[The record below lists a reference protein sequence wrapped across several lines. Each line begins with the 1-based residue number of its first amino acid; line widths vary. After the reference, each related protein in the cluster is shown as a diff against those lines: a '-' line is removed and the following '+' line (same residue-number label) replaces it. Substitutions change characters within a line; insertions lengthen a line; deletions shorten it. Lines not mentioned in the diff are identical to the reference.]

1 MLPVLNELRLLLHG
15 IPIVD
20 DVFAHLCDSFS
31 LYQDLKKKRKK
42 ERKKER
48 KNERFMKSSTPAECE
63 TQTTEKILKSVYV

>member
-31 LYQDLKKKRKK
+31 LYQDLKKKKK
-42 ERKKER
+42 ERKKE
-48 KNERFMKSSTPAECE
+48 KMNAS
-63 TQTTEKILKSVYV
+63 